1 MDCVFVGLG
10 PPDLETLEK
19 RLRGRG
25 TETEENIQIRL
36 ANATK
41 EMQAIESVDLWTM
54 YLINEEIS
62 TCWDA
67 LIEKL
72 TPLYPSVFE

>member
-10 PPDLETLEK
+10 PPDLATLEQ
-19 RLRGRG
+19 RLRGRR

-41 EMQAIESVDLWTM
+41 EMQAMESVDLWTV

-62 TCWDA
+62 SCWQG
-67 LIEKL
+67 LIEQL
-72 TPLYPSVFE
+72 TPLYPSVLG